1 MNLPLAIV
9 KARVRNWEIIAEKRM
24 DIFVYGKGIIRNR
37 IHNYKK
43 LQRKLELEQF
53 YGVKILD
60 AQIQD

>member
-24 DIFVYGKGIIRNR
+24 DIFVYGKGIIHNR
-37 IHNYKK
+37 IHYYKK
-43 LQRKLELEQF
+43 LQRKMELEQF